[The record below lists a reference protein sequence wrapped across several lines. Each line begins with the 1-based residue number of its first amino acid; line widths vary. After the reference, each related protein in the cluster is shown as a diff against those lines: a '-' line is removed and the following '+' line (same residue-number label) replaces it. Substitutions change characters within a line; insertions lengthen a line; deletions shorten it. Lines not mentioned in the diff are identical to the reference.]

1 MSVYRRKIKGVKSKT
16 YYMDVVING
25 YQHRKSLKTTD
36 WKEARRLEKAEIAQ
50 LQNRPN
56 PTVQSK
62 AFGGMT
68 ITAAVEAYIQ
78 QRRAQVSPRMIAYWR
93 EGAVALSRHFED
105 LKLKHFSLAHVAV
118 YQSTRLQQGKAP
130 KTINGEV
137 SVLRQLLKYAKLWQ
151 GSDFDGEYKTI
162 PNDKPPVGRALS
174 EEEQIRLFEVAKT
187 RHTWLNAYTAA
198 VLGAYCGMRGCE
210 IKALQWKDVD
220 FISGVLDIRRSKT
233 PAGWREPTLN
243 AICREALNAL
253 RENAELTNSVDPD
266 HYLFP
271 ARVKN
276 ELDPTRPAKGWRT
289 AWRSIRKAAG
299 VQCRFHDLRHT
310 AVT

>member
-118 YQSTRLQQGKAP
+118 YQSTRLQQGKA
-130 KTINGEV
+130 
-137 SVLRQLLKYAKLWQ
+137 
-151 GSDFDGEYKTI
+151 
-162 PNDKPPVGRALS
+162 
-174 EEEQIRLFEVAKT
+174 
-187 RHTWLNAYTAA
+187 
-198 VLGAYCGMRGCE
+198 
-210 IKALQWKDVD
+210 
-220 FISGVLDIRRSKT
+220 
-233 PAGWREPTLN
+233 
-243 AICREALNAL
+243 
-253 RENAELTNSVDPD
+253 
-266 HYLFP
+266 
-271 ARVKN
+271 
-276 ELDPTRPAKGWRT
+276 
-289 AWRSIRKAAG
+289 
-299 VQCRFHDLRHT
+299 
-310 AVT
+310 